1 MAGRD
6 LVYRWG
12 QWGRGQGSKH
22 SRCGGTP
29 ASLLRASAGS
39 AMPELDTWLP
49 LHLLLPAPFVCSNC
63 SYFGHS
69 NIVSFDGTTL
79 AECGTS
85 PDEATYAELSLS
97 AIRNARRNW
106 TAENH
111 MCVGGWRGPE
121 GLGAGLQGQGPLACG
136 WVGEP
141 RRHPLSDRRQLPHAF
156 HPTHAPQLQPAAPR
170 LHFGGPR
177 RPRRLPL

>member
-1 MAGRD
+1 MR
-6 LVYRWG
+6 LPP
-12 QWGRGQGSKH
+12 
-22 SRCGGTP
+22 SRP
-29 ASLLRASAGS
+29 APQLLWASTLNAHPRASPVSLLFPPR
-39 AMPELDTWLP
+39 
-49 LHLLLPAPFVCSNC
+49 

-111 MCVGGWRGPE
+111 
-121 GLGAGLQGQGPLACG
+121 L
-136 WVGEP
+136 
-141 RRHPLSDRRQLPHAF
+141 
-156 HPTHAPQLQPAAPR
+156 
-170 LHFGGPR
+170 
-177 RPRRLPL
+177 